1 MVYNICM
8 KIFTFKGGIYPPE
21 RKELS
26 RDCPITDAFPSTKT
40 VTIPVT
46 MGGAPN
52 TPLVKVGDIV
62 AKGQKIAASDKFM
75 SAPVH
80 SSVAGTVK
88 KIQNCMVTG
97 NMEVPC
103 IVIESDGSDRTD
115 YMPPLDPFTC
125 DEKDAIARIRDA
137 GIVGMGGASF
147 PTHVKLSPPPDKE
160 IEYVLLNAAECE
172 PYLTI
177 DDRTMQEE
185 TEKVIDGLAI
195 VLRLMGAEGI
205 IALETNKDYIKPLLE
220 KEIAA
225 KGYGDDIKVA
235 LVKTKYPQGC
245 EKNIVE
251 AVLGREIPAGALPAD
266 AGTIIIN
273 VGTVCAI
280 SDAFRLGKPLIERSL
295 TISGGACEKPCN
307 IRVPVGTMIGDLIPE
322 VFTLKA
328 GKTAKIVSGGPM
340 MGFAMTN
347 VMFPVAK
354 GTSGITFLTKEE
366 SQKVIEKEF
375 NPNII
380 DTIDRMSL
388 LAKQEN
394 DYIDSVVGILSGKKL
409 DKESE
414 WYTSDTMISA
424 PEGYMISLNGENENW
439 TDRIDITED
448 GLNTINYFL
457 KNIETEYVSHPEK
470 MEVKYDSTDPV
481 INRLS
486 AATDTDSSVITVD
499 CVDETSGIKSIEV
512 TSSNG
517 GKIVIND
524 NVIRVSGLS
533 EGTTYIFEI
542 TVTDNAGRTSVQ
554 TIKITTDVTPPPVPV
569 TEDEPSKPR
578 PSKPGKGESDVP
590 ENPDDPVKPVNP
602 DKPDIP
608 DVPDT
613 PDVPEILDTWALMNL
628 IEVIAAA
635 VLVLVAMVRKQRNAS
650 IASVVMTIVSGTV
663 FFFTENMKNKM
674 VLFDKYSIIMGVALI
689 VQIVLMIFLNKK
701 EEEEE
706 SAE

>member
-80 SSVAGTVK
+80 ASVAGTVK

-97 NMEVPC
+97 NTEVPC
-103 IVIESDGSDRTD
+103 IIIESDGSDRTD
-115 YMPPLDPFTC
+115 YMPVLDPFTC
-125 DEKDAIARIRDA
+125 DEKEAIARIRDA

-172 PYLTI
+172 PYLTV

-185 TEKVIDGLAI
+185 TSKVVDGLAI
-195 VLRLMGAEGI
+195 VLRIMGAQGI
-205 IALETNKDYIKPLLE
+205 IALETNKDYLKPILE
-220 KEIAA
+220 KEIELN
-225 KGYGDDIKVA
+225 GYADDIEVL

-251 AVLGREIPAGALPAD
+251 ACLGREIPAGKLPAD
-266 AGTIIIN
+266 AGALIIN

-280 SDAFRLGKPLIERSL
+280 SDAFRLGKPLIDRAL

-307 IRVPVGTMIGDLIPE
+307 IRVPVGTLIGDLIPE

-366 SQKVIEKEF
+366 TYLTDESPCIGCG
-375 NPNII
+375 NC
-380 DTIDRMSL
+380 
-388 LAKQEN
+388 
-394 DYIDSVVGILSGKKL
+394 VGVCPMHL
-409 DKESE
+409 
-414 WYTSDTMISA
+414 T
-424 PEGYMISLNGENENW
+424 
-439 TDRIDITED
+439 
-448 GLNTINYFL
+448 
-457 KNIETEYVSHPEK
+457 
-470 MEVKYDSTDPV
+470 PV
-481 INRLS
+481 
-486 AATDTDSSVITVD
+486 
-499 CVDETSGIKSIEV
+499 
-512 TSSNG
+512 
-517 GKIVIND
+517 
-524 NVIRVSGLS
+524 
-533 EGTTYIFEI
+533 
-542 TVTDNAGRTSVQ
+542 
-554 TIKITTDVTPPPVPV
+554 
-569 TEDEPSKPR
+569 
-578 PSKPGKGESDVP
+578 
-590 ENPDDPVKPVNP
+590 
-602 DKPDIP
+602 
-608 DVPDT
+608 
-613 PDVPEILDTWALMNL
+613 M
-628 IEVIAAA
+628 
-635 VLVLVAMVRKQRNAS
+635 MVRELKADNMDAAKKFGLMDCIECGCCSYVCPANIRLVQRFRLGKAILRQQMAEAKAKADAAKAAES
-650 IASVVMTIVSGTV
+650 SAKEG
-663 FFFTENMKNKM
+663 E
-674 VLFDKYSIIMGVALI
+674 
-689 VQIVLMIFLNKK
+689 KK
-701 EEEEE
+701 
-706 SAE
+706 